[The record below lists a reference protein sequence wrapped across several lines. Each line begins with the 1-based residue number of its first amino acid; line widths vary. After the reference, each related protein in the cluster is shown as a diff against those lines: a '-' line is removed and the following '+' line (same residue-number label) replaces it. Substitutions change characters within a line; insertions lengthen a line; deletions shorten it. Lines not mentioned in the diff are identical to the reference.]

1 MRWSCLLF
9 VLSVA
14 CSAGVPRGTSEK
26 AVDSAGPEG
35 DEIDDTDGQDHDS
48 GPTDSGGSPP
58 SCVDWQPPEPAPT
71 TGDCDG
77 DGTSDAEA
85 LAAETA
91 LDCDE
96 NGLPDHCQALSGCTT
111 AHPEGWLEYRAGTL
125 PIVLSAP
132 HGGTLRPSSLDD
144 RPDASTG
151 GDTNTQ
157 ELTLAVADAL
167 EARTGQRPHVVLMHL
182 HRHKVEAN
190 VWTLAEGT
198 AGQPE
203 AEAAWLQYHRLIDHA
218 RQAVEWR
225 YGRGL
230 YVDLHGMAASRDTL
244 ELGYLLSG
252 TGLAVDDDR
261 LAHPAYAANSALRAA
276 EARARQTGSGDSFA
290 ELLRGPDSLGG
301 RLQSWG
307 YEAVPSPA
315 NPWPVDED
323 GEPRGY
329 FDGGYST
336 GAHGARLGGT
346 VDGVQIEHTWAGV
359 RDTAENRATY
369 AAALADSLERWLGRF
384 QDLPLDTT
392 ATVGFVEAGPA
403 RLWETGVPRELWL
416 ERRGLVEGAL
426 ELPVV
431 VGGDADAVGV
441 SEVVRFEAGDRFAAV
456 ELAAVAD
463 GVETGPRTVR
473 VGLGAVDGVL
483 PGAVWERTV
492 VVADAE
498 RSSAW
503 LAMDEDTVVEGAAGT
518 VRLERDDCPADA
530 APVLSA
536 EGLEAA
542 GLALVHPSE
551 GAVGDGDALPVAA
564 GEAAVALVLDSTADG
579 VEEPL
584 KDVTLG
590 IEGDTALALR
600 RVDGDLDPA
609 LAGWWLAG
617 EGWTRDHTGGGAA
630 ARLLPS
636 AEEGPQPGERG
647 LVFDGVD
654 DVVVVDQPP
663 LPAGPAPLTVALWFR
678 ADAADA
684 GGYAYLLSHS
694 AYYAAGALN
703 VYLTPAG
710 TLRTVPTGLAED
722 YDVDL
727 LDVSSGLYDDAWH
740 HLALVVDEV
749 DGVWTARVYLD
760 GALGAEAARGAG
772 GISTAGM
779 GLFLGG
785 RHDTWPT
792 THFAGEL
799 AGLRVVHRA
808 WSAAEVA
815 AAASL

>member
-1 MRWSCLLF
+1 M
-9 VLSVA
+9 
-14 CSAGVPRGTSEK
+14 
-26 AVDSAGPEG
+26 
-35 DEIDDTDGQDHDS
+35 
-48 GPTDSGGSPP
+48 
-58 SCVDWQPPEPAPT
+58 DWQPPEPAPGA
-71 TGDCDG
+71 GDCDG
-77 DGTSDAEA
+77 DGVSDADA

-91 LDCDE
+91 LDCDAD
-96 NGLPDHCQALSGCTT
+96 GVPDHCQHLTGCTT
-111 AHPEGWLEYRAGTL
+111 THPEGWLEYRAGTL

-132 HGGTLRPSSLDD
+132 HGGTLRPESLDD

-151 GDTNTQ
+151 GDTHTQ

-203 AEAAWLQYHRLIDHA
+203 AEAAWLQYHSLIDHA

-225 YGRGL
+225 FGRGL

-252 TGLAVDDDR
+252 TALAVDDAR

-276 EARARQTGSGDSFA
+276 EARARAEGTGDRFA

-315 NPWPVDED
+315 NPWPVDEE
-323 GEPRGY
+323 GAPRSY

-359 RDTAENRATY
+359 RDTAENRAAY
-369 AAALADSLERWLGRF
+369 AAALADSLERWLARF
-384 QDLPLDTT
+384 QGLPLDTT

-403 RLWETGVPRELWL
+403 RLWEAGAPRELWL
-416 ERRGLVEGAL
+416 ERRGAL
-426 ELPVV
+426 AEERELPVV
-431 VGGDADAVGV
+431 VEGGGGV
-441 SEVVRFEAGDRFAAV
+441 EAPAVVRFAAGARFAAL
-456 ELAAVAD
+456 ELVAVAD
-463 GVETGPRTVR
+463 GVETGPRRVT
-473 VGLGAVDGVL
+473 VGLGAVAGVL
-483 PGAVWERTV
+483 PGAVPARTV
-492 VVADAE
+492 LLADAE
-498 RSSAW
+498 GPSAW
-503 LAMDEDTVVEGAAGT
+503 LAASDNTVVEGMIGML
-518 VRLERDDCPADA
+518 RLERDDCPEAG
-530 APVLSA
+530 APVLA
-536 EGLEAA
+536 ATGLEAA
-542 GLALVHPSE
+542 GLALVHPE
-551 GAVGDGDALPVAA
+551 VGAVGHGDALPVAA
-564 GEAAVALVLDSTADG
+564 GEPAVALELDSARDG
-579 VEEPL
+579 VESPL
-584 KDVTLG
+584 RDVVLSVDG
-590 IEGDTALALR
+590 GEALALR
-600 RVDGDLDPA
+600 RVDGDLDPD
-609 LAGWWLAG
+609 LAGWWLVG
-617 EGWTRDHTGGGAA
+617 EGWDRDHTGGGAA

-636 AEEGPQPGERG
+636 ASEGPQPGERG

-654 DVVVVDQPP
+654 DVVVIDQPP
-663 LPAGPAPLTVALWFR
+663 LPAGAGPLTVALWFR

-684 GGYAYLLSHS
+684 GGYAYLLSHG

-703 VYLTPAG
+703 IYLTPAG
-710 TLRTVPTGLAED
+710 TLRTVPTGLAES
-722 YDVDL
+722 YDVDR
-727 LDVSSGLYDDAWH
+727 LDVSSGLYDDTWH
-740 HLALVVDEV
+740 HLALVVEEV

-760 GALGAEAARGAG
+760 GALEAEADRGAG
-772 GISTAGM
+772 GVSTAGM

-785 RHDTWPT
+785 RHDTWAT

-799 AGLRVVHRA
+799 AGLKVVHRA

-815 AAASL
+815 AASAL